1 MGFLKGVVVMRKK
14 SVYCRNG
21 HKVGEIVD
29 GRLVVP
35 RGGVRSTRDGF
46 VVTCPECGA
55 ELREWKVDVV
65 RAVGGLVGE
74 LRGLVDRQSEVCRR
88 LLESVEALGQQIA
101 VICRRVEEG
110 EGGECE
116 GGGVEG
122 EEGGGG

>member
-1 MGFLKGVVVMRKK
+1 MRKK

-65 RAVGGLVGE
+65 RAVDGLVGE
-74 LRGLVDRQSEVCRR
+74 LRGLMGQQSDLCRK
-88 LLESVEALGQQIA
+88 LLESVEDLGQQIA
-101 VICRRVEEG
+101 VICRRAEDMEGGSEGDEGDG
-110 EGGECE
+110 EGSE
-116 GGGVEG
+116 GNG
-122 EEGGGG
+122 